1 MGKHF
6 YENCIL
12 IMNKIIIGSVKSI
25 TLKEIM
31 KMRDAEMNVVCDALF
46 NDDYNDDWFEQAGQ
60 ESSRETLLALIEKS
74 YSLCGVVGFLGN
86 LLCYVN
92 SKAVTDDV
100 FQKIIKY
107 PSRST
112 RRSLMISLA
121 HSQIAIYQLEYICS
135 RQICTEAFCQLATII
150 NTDSNF
156 TITDL
161 EHLLNNSKKMVK
173 EAVPIEEY
181 LMDDRISNEKKS
193 MLKEWWNNLEHAKNV
208 HDLL

>member
-1 MGKHF
+1 
-6 YENCIL
+6 
-12 IMNKIIIGSVKSI
+12 MNKTTIESLTSI

-31 KMRDAEMNVVCDALF
+31 KMSDTEMNAVCDALF
-46 NDDYNDDWFEQAGQ
+46 NDDDNDDWFEQAGR
-60 ESSRETLLALIEKS
+60 ESSRDTLLALIEKS

-92 SKAVTDDV
+92 SKAVADDV

-121 HSQIAIYQLEYICS
+121 HSRISIYQLQYICS
-135 RQICTEAFCQLATII
+135 KQICTEAFCQLADII

-156 TITDL
+156 TIIDL
-161 EHLLNNSKKMVK
+161 EHLLNNSKKMVR
-173 EAVPIEEY
+173 EAVPIEKY
-181 LMDDRISNEKKS
+181 LADDRVSSEKKS
-193 MLKEWWNNLEHAKNV
+193 MLKRWWKNLEHAR
-208 HDLL
+208 

>member
-1 MGKHF
+1 
-6 YENCIL
+6 
-12 IMNKIIIGSVKSI
+12 MNKTTIESLTSI

-31 KMRDAEMNVVCDALF
+31 KMSDTEMNAVCDALF
-46 NDDYNDDWFEQAGQ
+46 NDDDNDDWFEQAGR
-60 ESSRETLLALIEKS
+60 ESSRDTLLALIEKS

-121 HSQIAIYQLEYICS
+121 HSRISIYQLQYICS
-135 RQICTEAFCQLATII
+135 KQICTEAFCQLADII

-156 TITDL
+156 TIIDL
-161 EHLLNNSKKMVK
+161 EHLLNNSKKMVR
-173 EAVPIEEY
+173 EAVPIEKY
-181 LMDDRISNEKKS
+181 LADDRVSSEKKN
-193 MLKEWWNNLEHAKNV
+193 MLKRWWKNLEHAR
-208 HDLL
+208 

>member
-1 MGKHF
+1 MKYLTGRQISITK
-6 YENCIL
+6 CAL
-12 IMNKIIIGSVKSI
+12 IMNKTTIELLKSI
-25 TLKEIM
+25 SLKEIM
-31 KMRDAEMNVVCDALF
+31 KMSDTEMNAVCDALF
-46 NDDYNDDWFEQAGQ
+46 NDDDNDDWFEQAGR
-60 ESSRETLLALIEKS
+60 ESSRDTLLALIEKS

-121 HSQIAIYQLEYICS
+121 HSRISIYQLQYICS
-135 RQICTEAFCQLATII
+135 KQICTEAFCQLADII

-156 TITDL
+156 TIIDL
-161 EHLLNNSKKMVK
+161 EHLLNNSKKMVR
-173 EAVPIEEY
+173 EAVPIEKY
-181 LMDDRISNEKKS
+181 LADDRVSSEKKN
-193 MLKEWWNNLEHAKNV
+193 MLKRWWKNLEHAR
-208 HDLL
+208 

>member
-1 MGKHF
+1 MLGKVT
-6 YENCIL
+6 L
-12 IMNKIIIGSVKSI
+12 GSVKSI

-31 KMRDAEMNVVCDALF
+31 KMSDAEMNVVCDALF
-46 NDDYNDDWFEQAGQ
+46 NDDYNDEWFEQAGR
-60 ESSRETLLALIEKS
+60 ESSRETLLTLIEKS
-74 YSLCGVVGFLGN
+74 YSLCGVVGFLDT
-86 LLCYVN
+86 LLHYVN

-135 RQICTEAFCQLATII
+135 KQICTEAFCQLANII

-173 EAVPIEEY
+173 EVVPIEEY

-193 MLKEWWNNLEHAKNV
+193 MLKEWWKNLEHAKNI

>member
-1 MGKHF
+1 MLGKVT
-6 YENCIL
+6 L
-12 IMNKIIIGSVKSI
+12 GSVKSI

-31 KMRDAEMNVVCDALF
+31 KLSDAEMNVVCDALF
-46 NDDYNDDWFEQAGQ
+46 NDDYNDEWFEQAGR
-60 ESSRETLLALIEKS
+60 ESNRETLLALIEKS

-107 PSRST
+107 PSRRT
-112 RRSLMISLA
+112 RQSLMISLA
-121 HSQIAIYQLEYICS
+121 HSHIAIYQLEYICS
-135 RQICTEAFCQLATII
+135 KQICTEAFCQLANII

-156 TITDL
+156 TIIDL

-173 EAVPIEEY
+173 EVVPIEEY
-181 LMDDRISNEKKS
+181 LVDDRVSNEKKS
-193 MLKEWWNNLEHAKNV
+193 MLKDWWKNLEHAKKV

>member
-1 MGKHF
+1 
-6 YENCIL
+6 
-12 IMNKIIIGSVKSI
+12 MNKTTIESIKSI

-31 KMRDAEMNVVCDALF
+31 KMSDAEINAVCDALF
-46 NDDYNDDWFEQAGQ
+46 NDDDNDDWFERAGR

-86 LLCYVN
+86 LLCYVS

-135 RQICTEAFCQLATII
+135 KQICTEAFCQLANII

-161 EHLLNNSKKMVK
+161 EHLLNNSGKMVK

-181 LMDDRISNEKKS
+181 LADDRVSNEKKR
-193 MLKEWWNNLEHAKNV
+193 MLKEWWENLETVQIGRASCRERV
-208 HDLL
+208 

>member
-1 MGKHF
+1 
-6 YENCIL
+6 
-12 IMNKIIIGSVKSI
+12 MNKTTIESIKSI

-31 KMRDAEMNVVCDALF
+31 KMSDAEMNAVCDALF
-46 NDDYNDDWFEQAGQ
+46 NDDYNDDWFKQAGQ
-60 ESSRETLLALIEKS
+60 ESSRETLLALIKKS

-121 HSQIAIYQLEYICS
+121 HSQIAIYLPSIG
-135 RQICTEAFCQLATII
+135 APK
-150 NTDSNF
+150 SN
-156 TITDL
+156 
-161 EHLLNNSKKMVK
+161 HCVG
-173 EAVPIEEY
+173 
-181 LMDDRISNEKKS
+181 
-193 MLKEWWNNLEHAKNV
+193 
-208 HDLL
+208 

>member
-1 MGKHF
+1 MLGKVT
-6 YENCIL
+6 L
-12 IMNKIIIGSVKSI
+12 GSVKSI

-31 KMRDAEMNVVCDALF
+31 KMSDAEMNVVCDALF
-46 NDDYNDDWFEQAGQ
+46 NDDYNDEWFEQAGR
-60 ESSRETLLALIEKS
+60 ESNRETLLALIEKS

-86 LLCYVN
+86 LLCYVS

-135 RQICTEAFCQLATII
+135 KQICTEAFCQLANII

-161 EHLLNNSKKMVK
+161 EHLLNNSGKMVK

-181 LMDDRISNEKKS
+181 LADDRVSNEKKR
-193 MLKEWWNNLEHAKNV
+193 MLKEWWENLEHAKNI

>member
-1 MGKHF
+1 MLGKVT
-6 YENCIL
+6 L
-12 IMNKIIIGSVKSI
+12 GSVKSI

-31 KMRDAEMNVVCDALF
+31 KLSDAEMNVVCDALF
-46 NDDYNDDWFEQAGQ
+46 NDDYNDEWFEQAGR
-60 ESSRETLLALIEKS
+60 ESNRETLLALIEKS

-107 PSRST
+107 PSRRT
-112 RRSLMISLA
+112 RQSLMISLA

-135 RQICTEAFCQLATII
+135 KQICTEAFCQLANII

-156 TITDL
+156 TIIDL

-173 EAVPIEEY
+173 EVVPIEEY
-181 LMDDRISNEKKS
+181 LVDDRVSNEKKS
-193 MLKEWWNNLEHAKNV
+193 MLKDWWKNLEHAKKV